1 MSYSN
6 SKALPYYSVP
16 VGSILPFAG
25 INSYQKDGWL
35 LADGS
40 EVAKADYPELASL
53 LGVLWGAAALPANFK
68 LPNLTPVVNNV
79 QYGLYPNCVPLNDG
93 FSTTGAYGDI
103 DLAFTLTEANI
114 PPFTTNNVS
123 GTFTDLTES
132 GRNVAENDA
141 TGGQSKNASASA
153 QSCLPFNNPMT
164 QASLVMTSPP
174 VFSRT
179 NVTPVPFSENIP
191 LTALKPLRYEIRYF
205 IKASY

>member
-6 SKALPYYSVP
+6 SIALPYYSVP

-25 INSYQKDGWL
+25 VNTFQKDGWL

-40 EVAKADYPELASL
+40 ELDRADYPELATM
-53 LGVLWGAAALPANFK
+53 LGSLWGAPSVSTKFK

-79 QYGLYPNCVPLNDG
+79 QYGLYPACVPLNTG
-93 FSTTGAYGDI
+93 FSTTGSYGDI

-114 PPFTTNNVS
+114 PPFTTNNDS
-123 GTFTDLTES
+123 GTFTDIS
-132 GRNVAENDA
+132 QDGRLVAVNDG
-141 TGGQSKNASASA
+141 TGAQSKNATASA
-153 QSCLPFNNPMT
+153 QQCLPYNNPMT
-164 QASLVMTSPP
+164 EASLLMTSPP

>member
-6 SKALPYYSVP
+6 SQGIKYYSVP
-16 VGSILPFAG
+16 VGTILPFAG
-25 INSYQKDGWL
+25 TNSYQKDGWI

-40 EVAKADYPELASL
+40 EVAKADYPDLWAT
-53 LGVLWGAAALPANFK
+53 LGSLWGAAVLSGNFL

-79 QYGLYPNCVPLNDG
+79 QYGLYPNCVAVNDG

-114 PPFTTNNVS
+114 PPFTTNNAS
-123 GTFTDLTES
+123 GTFTDLTEA
-132 GRNVAENDA
+132 GRNVAENDS

-164 QASLVMTSPP
+164 QAALLMTSPP

-179 NVTPVPFSENIP
+179 NVTPVPFSQNIP

>member
-25 INSYQKDGWL
+25 TNSYQKDGWL

-40 EVAKADYPELASL
+40 EVAKADYPELFSF
-53 LGVLWGAAALPANFK
+53 LGTLWGSNANPPNFK

-79 QYGLYPNCVPLNDG
+79 QYGLYPACVPLNTG
-93 FSTTGAYGDI
+93 FGTTGAYGDI

-114 PPFTTNNVS
+114 PPFTTNNDS
-123 GTFTDLTES
+123 GTFTDLTEA
-132 GRNVAENDA
+132 GRLVAENDS
-141 TGGQSKNASASA
+141 TGGQSKNASTSA

-205 IKASY
+205 IKATY